1 MCEIYLLIILW
12 SLESDRT
19 CYWEEFFIDN
29 IVGAK
34 DRKIDDLIYVLD
46 FILLSFSACRGRDRT
61 VVEFT
66 TSLAISVYHN

>member
-46 FILLSFSACRGRDRT
+46 FILLSVSACRGRDRT